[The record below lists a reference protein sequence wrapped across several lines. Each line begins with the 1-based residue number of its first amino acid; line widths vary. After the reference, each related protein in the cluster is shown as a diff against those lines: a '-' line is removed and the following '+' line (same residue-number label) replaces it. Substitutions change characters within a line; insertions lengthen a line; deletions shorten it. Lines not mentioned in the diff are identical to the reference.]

1 MLFVT
6 SGSTRK
12 GRLAGAEGQT
22 LDVVRTGEGGA
33 AVMFMFMFMF
43 MFILGQGRHVVQA
56 MKVEL

>member
-1 MLFVT
+1 
-6 SGSTRK
+6 
-12 GRLAGAEGQT
+12 
-22 LDVVRTGEGGA
+22 VVRTGEGGA